1 MNNPISPFKLE
12 RFFARHEFTAKR
24 LLCTSDCESISVGE
38 LLAMEPGAGERL
50 SAFRLGY
57 TETRG
62 APALREAIASL
73 HAPEGSGG
81 PGPGGIFVHAG
92 AAEGV
97 LNLLASIL
105 GSKDHVIVGEP
116 AYQSLAELPRWLGA
130 AVSPWR
136 IRNDGKRWRFDPDD
150 LHRLLATRT
159 KLVLLNVPHNPTG
172 ALPTHEEY
180 EAIISLCRNHG
191 AILLVDEVYRLLERN
206 PERRLAP
213 VCEAYEKGVSLNVL
227 SKSAGLA
234 GLRIGWL
241 ATRRRDLLDAV
252 ADFKDYNSI
261 CSSGPSEFLAG
272 IAIRNLERI
281 VGRNRR
287 LCAENFRALEA
298 FLHDHPDFATLVP
311 PEGSSVCFP
320 RLSGKAEAAF
330 GGDAEAMTLDLLGSS
345 GVLLL
350 PGSVYGWEPA
360 HFRVGFGRADFREGL
375 AELETWALAQGY

>member
-1 MNNPISPFKLE
+1 MNNPIRPFKLE
-12 RFFARHEFTAKR
+12 RFFARHEFTARR
-24 LLCTSDCESISVGE
+24 LLCSSDCESISVGE
-38 LLAMEPGAGERL
+38 LLAMEPGAGEGL

-81 PGPGGIFVHAG
+81 PGPDGIFVHAG

-105 GSKDHVIVGEP
+105 GPKDHVIVGEP

-136 IRNDGKRWRFDPDD
+136 IRNDGKRWRFDSDD
-150 LHRLLATRT
+150 LHRLLAART
-159 KLVLLNVPHNPTG
+159 KLVILNVPHNPTG
-172 ALPTHEEY
+172 ALPTHAEFD
-180 EAIISLCRNHG
+180 AIISLCRKGG
-191 AILLVDEVYRLLERN
+191 AILLVDEVYRLLERD
-206 PERRLAP
+206 PARRLPP
-213 VCEAYEKGVSLNVL
+213 VCEAYENGVSLNVL

-241 ATRRRDLLDAV
+241 ATRRRDILDAV

-272 IAIRNLERI
+272 IALRNLERI

-287 LCAENFRALEA
+287 ICAENLHAFEA
-298 FLHDHPDFATLVP
+298 FVHDHPGFATLVP

-320 RLSGKAEAAF
+320 RLGGRAEADF
-330 GGDAEAMTLDLLGSS
+330 GGDAEAMALALLGST

-350 PGSVYGWEPA
+350 PGADCGSEPA

-375 AELETWALAQGY
+375 AELEAWVLARGY